1 VQEHNND
8 VAITILH
15 PLPAE
20 QLNFEDIR
28 NALVDF
34 LNVQMGIPTLTVQP
48 CPHGQAYVRFSH
60 FFHCDLLI
68 QNSPHHFGHGTI
80 SFIAHNRAWNNRT
93 TVFTHEVWLML
104 IGLNLDLWTHPLVDK
119 AISQFGKLIVWEED
133 QNHLATV
140 LVKARVSGLD
150 AIPWF
155 FNFTEGSDP
164 ESDCWTAQCEILLTR
179 LLGAQAQDEDFPP
192 EDPDVVDPNHFDFH
206 GFGQPVHPGQGPH
219 NHPNGP
225 HNPFDGNAAN
235 GLNVAWAP
243 WPHHDNDLN
252 FATQVQNQQLLPEAQ
267 GGNNVLAEAQ
277 DEAPPLIPLQPE
289 PVMGEIINPQGADHN
304 QDIVDN

>member
-1 VQEHNND
+1 MAYRFVDPRPFMPPHAQRVMVPGRPALMRVVTGRVQEHNND
-8 VAITILH
+8 VAIAILH
-15 PLPAE
+15 PLLAE

-119 AISQFGKLIVWEED
+119 AISQFGKLIV
-133 QNHLATV
+133 
-140 LVKARVSGLD
+140 
-150 AIPWF
+150 
-155 FNFTEGSDP
+155 
-164 ESDCWTAQCEILLTR
+164 
-179 LLGAQAQDEDFPP
+179 
-192 EDPDVVDPNHFDFH
+192 
-206 GFGQPVHPGQGPH
+206 
-219 NHPNGP
+219 
-225 HNPFDGNAAN
+225 
-235 GLNVAWAP
+235 
-243 WPHHDNDLN
+243 
-252 FATQVQNQQLLPEAQ
+252 
-267 GGNNVLAEAQ
+267 
-277 DEAPPLIPLQPE
+277 
-289 PVMGEIINPQGADHN
+289 
-304 QDIVDN
+304 